1 MSWSFTL
8 SSMDDISPIS
18 SSKFHQHVSSKSGCE
33 LYYFPQSTSNGG
45 WDNLG
50 NGYSSVNAD
59 RSDKS
64 IHGLV
69 WSQAASTNRSAGTPY
84 GDSTQGTGL
93 VYVLE
98 TSTQLVY
105 RVIIMHDDE
114 YNGNTYTSSYANQ
127 KFPLLSASS
136 TDKSYFSSSY
146 NESNKTLLTKY
157 NEAAAAAAAA
167 AAWPSLQS
175 LSVPT
180 TTTLSSANST
190 KSTAQGYWNTI
201 SQAGSGWTNY
211 SAAQSKYNEIVTA
224 VSNIEVRDN
233 AYNSLTGLTTPT
245 NTTVQ
250 ATAKTA
256 KDNADTYWST
266 IQSKT
271 NSGWSNWS
279 AAETKHT
286 EVVEGYNNT
295 VTRDTRLNKKADK
308 TELNASNTKVRV
320 DYTTPHTRGTA
331 DYSSIKSTLTSVN
344 KRLNS

>member
-8 SSMDDISPIS
+8 GSIDYAAPIS
-18 SSKFHQHVSSKSGCE
+18 SSQFHQFVRSKSGCE
-33 LYYFPQSTSNGG
+33 LYYFPQSTSDGG
-45 WDNLG
+45 WNNFGD
-50 NGYSSVNAD
+50 SSANDD
-59 RSDKS
+59 RSDKT
-64 IHGLV
+64 IRGLV
-69 WSQAASTNRSAGTPY
+69 WSQAASTNRSGGAPY
-84 GDSTQGTGL
+84 GDSTEGTGL

-114 YNGNTYTSSYANQ
+114 RHGNTYTSSYANQ

-157 NEAAAAAAAA
+157 YEAAAAAAAA
-167 AAWPSLQS
+167 WSSLQS

-224 VSNIEVRDN
+224 VSNIEARDN

-266 IQSKT
+266 IQAKT

-308 TELNASNTKVRV
+308 SELNSARSSLLFNYNKTYN
-320 DYTTPHTRGTA
+320 DGFA
-331 DYSSIKSTLTSVN
+331 DYNSDKLYLDKNKSIIN
-344 KRLNS
+344 